1 MGGALKLLSL
11 ATALLAPIVHSLDV
25 PEAQIVP
32 GAYIVELAENKVSLT
47 LGKLPHSMPLANG
60 DISGTFDTVQQAR

>member
-32 GAYIVELAENKVSLT
+32 GAYIVELAENKVSSILDDCYI
-47 LGKLPHSMPLANG
+47 PCH
-60 DISGTFDTVQQAR
+60 

>member
-11 ATALLAPIVHSLDV
+11 ATALLTPLVQSLDV

-32 GAYIVELAENKVSLT
+32 GAYIVELAENKVSLV
-47 LGKLPHSMPLANG
+47 
-60 DISGTFDTVQQAR
+60 I